1 MPDWLTG
8 FETAALDLELV
19 EGVFGVACRARVRKR
34 ASLKL

>member
-1 MPDWLTG
+1 LTG

-19 EGVFGVACRARVRKR
+19 EGVFGVAGSAAVRKK